1 MSQIVNKQE
10 PPALALHSS
19 IPQGLVVSP
28 DSRLRHA
35 QAETMAR
42 YQMAFMLQREWIS
55 VGPKLLALCDD
66 PEFAVEAYYR
76 RPGEGGGRDS
86 EGLTIRFAEAALRI
100 MRNVSVD
107 TTPEMED
114 DHAVHV
120 RLTVLDL
127 ESNTPTS
134 ETFRVDKTMV
144 KFSVQDD
151 DIIIAERTH
160 AASGK
165 KMWIVQASEEQ
176 ISARVRGK
184 AARVKRA
191 LILSL
196 IPAEVRAQCLAKVR
210 SVVTTADTKDPGAAI
225 KGIVSAF
232 IGMGIDVP
240 DLKEYLGKSPAQATP
255 LQIEELRSILVM
267 LREGDVSWNQVLA
280 DKRAA
285 METKGA
291 KAAFVAAKEKEKEK
305 QKASKPPTQR
315 RPRAAAAA
323 SSDGAAAPAAAAEK
337 VEDPKP
343 APAPAKPRASRR
355 GDDEEAEEGSGEQ
368 TSNSTPA

>member
-1 MSQIVNKQE
+1 MSQLVNKQD
-10 PPALALHSS
+10 PALALHSS

-42 YQMAFMLQREWIS
+42 YQMAFMLQREWLS

-134 ETFRVDKTMV
+134 ETFRVDKTIV

-151 DIIIAERTH
+151 DVIIAERTH

-210 SVVTTADTKDPGAAI
+210 SVVVTADAKDPGGAI
-225 KGIVSAF
+225 KGLISAF

-255 LQIEELRSILVM
+255 LQIEDLRSILVM
-267 LREGDVSWNQVLA
+267 LREGDVSWAQVLA

-285 METKGA
+285 MEAKGT

-305 QKASKPPTQR
+305 QKAAKPPTQR
-315 RPRAAAAA
+315 RPRAPAAPTGTKGAAA
-323 SSDGAAAPAAAAEK
+323 SAAGETT
-337 VEDPKP
+337 ETNSTP
-343 APAPAKPRASRR
+343 APTKPRASRR
-355 GDDEEAEEGSGEQ
+355 GDDEEAEEGGGEQ
-368 TSNSTPA
+368 ASNSTPA